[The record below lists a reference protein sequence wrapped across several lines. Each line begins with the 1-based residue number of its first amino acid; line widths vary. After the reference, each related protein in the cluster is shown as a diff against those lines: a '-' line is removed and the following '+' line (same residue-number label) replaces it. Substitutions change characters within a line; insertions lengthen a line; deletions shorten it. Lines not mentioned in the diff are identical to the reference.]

1 MSVAKVTE
9 ISAQSSQS
17 FEDAIRQG
25 IERAC
30 RTLENVQTAWVNNM
44 QVVVDGGKPSA
55 YRVDM
60 KVTFLLK
67 D

>member
-1 MSVAKVTE
+1 MSVAKVIE
-9 ISAQSSQS
+9 ISARSTESI
-17 FEDAIRQG
+17 EDAIQKG
-25 IERAC
+25 VKKASTTVDDI
-30 RTLENVQTAWVNNM
+30 QSAWIKETHAE
-44 QVVVDGGKPSA
+44 VDGGTVTA